1 MKKSLL
7 ASLFAVAA
15 CVQAHELWVS
25 APAKIAADE
34 TLKGEIGYWRGF
46 PKAEPIQQDRVH
58 FFKPLQLIG
67 LDGKLVQDLT
77 QEGENQQYVA
87 KEKIGKGVYWLVAT
101 HKPIIWSKKDKDFIE
116 KNLKEMPDAK
126 ICKQTQRFGKSL
138 LVVDDAPVDVA
149 VISQPIG
156 LVLEI
161 VPLADPNQA
170 KADALFPLQVF
181 YDGKPLAGALVSAT
195 ADTFVAK
202 DAEGMQAYREPQ
214 AFSLKTDKEG
224 KVTLIPLLE
233 GQWKVKVSYQK
244 PYEDPS
250 ICTEHNISSSLIV
263 HVGK

>member
-101 HKPIIWSKKDKDFIE
+101 H
-116 KNLKEMPDAK
+116 
-126 ICKQTQRFGKSL
+126 T
-138 LVVDDAPVDVA
+138 
-149 VISQPIG
+149 
-156 LVLEI
+156 
-161 VPLADPNQA
+161 
-170 KADALFPLQVF
+170 
-181 YDGKPLAGALVSAT
+181 
-195 ADTFVAK
+195 
-202 DAEGMQAYREPQ
+202 
-214 AFSLKTDKEG
+214 
-224 KVTLIPLLE
+224 
-233 GQWKVKVSYQK
+233 
-244 PYEDPS
+244 
-250 ICTEHNISSSLIV
+250 H
-263 HVGK
+263 